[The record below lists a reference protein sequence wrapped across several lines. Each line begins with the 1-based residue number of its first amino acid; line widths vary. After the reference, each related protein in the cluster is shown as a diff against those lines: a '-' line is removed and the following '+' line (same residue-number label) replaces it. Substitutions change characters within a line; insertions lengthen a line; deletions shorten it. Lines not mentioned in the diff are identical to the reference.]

1 MAGKIDETLLE
12 IIHQLDSR
20 QHDFFI
26 HIDLKAGLIDEQRIE
41 KVVNFSSVV
50 FIDRMNGTW
59 GGFSLV
65 QIELRLLRTLDCI
78 IKVTTQ
84 KM

>member
-1 MAGKIDETLLE
+1 MRHAFLIMAGKIDETLLE

-41 KVVNFSSVV
+41 
-50 FIDRMNGTW
+50 
-59 GGFSLV
+59 
-65 QIELRLLRTLDCI
+65 
-78 IKVTTQ
+78 
-84 KM
+84 